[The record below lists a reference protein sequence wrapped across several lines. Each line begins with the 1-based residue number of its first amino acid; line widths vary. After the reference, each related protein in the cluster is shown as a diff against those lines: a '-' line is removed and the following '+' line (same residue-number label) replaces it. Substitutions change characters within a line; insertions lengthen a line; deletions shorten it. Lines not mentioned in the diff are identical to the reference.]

1 MKILFLYWLVLNPL
15 GCLGKIFLKAE
26 AASLLE
32 NPVSST
38 SR

>member
-1 MKILFLYWLVLNPL
+1 MKKIISILIRGESF